1 MASVRSH
8 KNIELMTYSE
18 IIGFSGYVGN
28 FKVKIRKKPR
38 YVDESKCTG
47 CGTCQ
52 DKCPMKQSS
61 EFDYG
66 LGVRKVIYTPFPQA
80 VPNIPVIDREHCTY
94 FLKGKCR
101 ACEKLC
107 EAKAIDFEQTEKIVE
122 VDVGNVI
129 LTTGFDNFDP
139 TVISQYGFGR
149 YNNVVSSIQFER
161 MNNASGPTGG
171 KIVKKDG
178 TEPKAVA
185 ILHCVGSRDKNYH
198 EYCSRVCCMTS
209 LKFSHLIRDKIPDAE
224 IYQMYIDQRCY
235 GKGYEEFY
243 NRLQE
248 EGVHFIRGR
257 AGEVTDIA
265 ELPEEKGK
273 LVVVCE
279 DTLIGKQR
287 RIPVDMVVL
296 STALEPR
303 ADASEVAKTFG
314 ISRSADGFFMEKH
327 PKLDPNATTT
337 EGIFISGCCQYPKDL
352 PDTVA
357 QASAASARV
366 LSIICQGSVELEATT
381 AVVTEELCSGC
392 KTCIGLC
399 SYSAISFDED
409 KKVSIINEA
418 LCKGCGTCA
427 AACPSGAITSRHFT
441 AEQIMAQ
448 IEGALV

>member
-18 IIGFSGYVGN
+18 IADFSGYVGN

-38 YVDESKCTG
+38 SIDETKCTG

-52 DKCPMKQSS
+52 DKCPIKISS

-101 ACEKLC
+101 ACEKFC
-107 EAKAIDFEQTEKIVE
+107 EAKAIDFEQVE
-122 VDVGNVI
+122 QILEIDVGNVI
-129 LTTGFDNFDP
+129 LATGFDNFDP
-139 TVISQYGFGR
+139 TVISPYGFGR
-149 YNNVVSSIQFER
+149 YNNVISSIQFER
-161 MNNASGPTGG
+161 MNSASGPTGG
-171 KIVKKDG
+171 KIVDKDG
-178 TEPKAVA
+178 KEPKAVA

-209 LKFSHLIRDKIPDAE
+209 LKFSHLIRDKIPNAE
-224 IYQMYIDQRCY
+224 IYQLYIDQRCY

-248 EGVHFIRGR
+248 EGVNFVRGR

-265 ELPEEKGK
+265 ELSEEEGR
-273 LVVVCE
+273 LIVVCE
-279 DTLIGKQR
+279 DTLVGKQR

-303 ADASEVAKTFG
+303 YDAGEVAKTFG

-337 EGIFISGCCQYPKDL
+337 DGIFIAGCCQYPKDL

-381 AVVTEELCSGC
+381 AAIIEELCSGC
-392 KTCIGLC
+392 KTCLGLC
-399 SYSAISFDED
+399 SYSAISFDD
-409 KKVSIINEA
+409 NKKVSIINEA

-427 AACPSGAITSRHFT
+427 AACPSGAIISKNFT